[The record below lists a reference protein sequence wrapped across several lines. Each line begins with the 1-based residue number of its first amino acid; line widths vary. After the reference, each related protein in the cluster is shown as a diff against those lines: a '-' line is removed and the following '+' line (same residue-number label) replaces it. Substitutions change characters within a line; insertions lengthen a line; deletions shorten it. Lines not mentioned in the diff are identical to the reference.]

1 MSKKDYIWN
10 PVTYS
15 CENSKYLAN
24 IIDNSVIICDQI
36 IDATKAVPRKM
47 FLTKSNSVNFY
58 ILKTFF
64 LMIIS

>member
-36 IDATKAVPRKM
+36 IDTTKAVPRKM
-47 FLTKSNSVNFY
+47 FLTKSN
-58 ILKTFF
+58 
-64 LMIIS
+64 

>member
-58 ILKTFF
+58 ILKTFL